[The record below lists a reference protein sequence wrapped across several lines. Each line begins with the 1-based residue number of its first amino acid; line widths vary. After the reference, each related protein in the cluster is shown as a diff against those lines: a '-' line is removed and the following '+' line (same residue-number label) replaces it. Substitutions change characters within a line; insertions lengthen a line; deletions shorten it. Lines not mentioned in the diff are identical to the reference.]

1 MRRRMGMMS
10 ELSAYGCAQSFSLEC
25 SATRVKSWSAVSIV
39 RSWRMHNCE
48 KRVDRPDL
56 HALSAAVVPQL
67 RRLNVIVAIR
77 HDQRQR
83 RKAIDD
89 LGPTLRP
96 GEALQ
101 EFLQDEAGR
110 QKRFAAFDGPH
121 QRPDFGPTGWLVPPQ
136 RERPDA
142 GVHEEAHLRWRSAL

>member
-1 MRRRMGMMS
+1 MMS

-67 RRLNVIVAIR
+67 GRIDVIVAVR
-77 HDQRQR
+77 HDEGQR
-83 RKAIDD
+83 RKALDD
-89 LGPTLRP
+89 LGPALGP

-101 EFLQDEAGR
+101 ELLQDEAGR
-110 QKRFAAFDGPH
+110 QECFAALKSPH
-121 QRPDFGPTGWLVPPQ
+121 QHPDLGSIGRPVPPQ

-142 GVHEEAHLRWRSAL
+142 GVDEKAHLRWRSAL